1 VTRWYLAFAAF
12 AAVLA
17 VTSGQPIER
26 CWGAWAAIGYATAA
40 AVTAAAPRQR
50 DRQAAAVALGCAA
63 GCATVAPLAWQAF
76 AGLPGRAGQGSLTV
90 IAQAGGQLLRH
101 GTPYLPVAGL
111 THVLAYDPYEPL
123 MAVFGLPNA
132 AGLTGWPASPRLW
145 LALAGTAGV
154 YLAFRIPG
162 APPRQALRST
172 ALALASPVLALP
184 LATGGSDLP
193 VIASL
198 CVALALADRAPRRA
212 AALAASLAAGMA
224 CALKAIAWPAVPVI
238 AALAAARGTRVGWRF
253 TVTAA
258 VTAVAA
264 MAAAAPAALS
274 DPGATVQNAILF
286 PLGLTSHR
294 SPAASP
300 LPGRL
305 LASAGPAGKWAA
317 LALLAAAVAVFAWW
331 LARRRPRIATARS
344 AAVLLA
350 AGLTAAIT
358 FAPAARWGYYAY
370 PLALLGWLRLSRPAW
385 PCSYS
390 SERALA
396 TPSASAVASPGD
408 TSAEADAVP
417 ASG

>member
-12 AAVLA
+12 AAALA
-17 VTSGQPIER
+17 VASGQPVER
-26 CWGAWAAIGYATAA
+26 CWGTWAATGYATAA
-40 AVTAAAPRQR
+40 AITAAAPRVR
-50 DRQAAAVALGCAA
+50 WRQAPATIALGCAA

-76 AGLPGRAGQGSLTV
+76 AGLPSRAGEGSLTV
-90 IAQAGGQLLRH
+90 IARAGSQLLRH

-111 THVLAYDPYEPL
+111 THVLAYDPYGSL

-162 APPRQALRST
+162 APPRQALGST

-184 LATGGSDLP
+184 LATGGTDLP

-198 CVALALADRAPRRA
+198 CAALALAERAPRRA
-212 AALAASLAAGMA
+212 ALAAGAA

-238 AALAAARGTRVGWRF
+238 AALLASARGTRVSWRF
-253 TVTAA
+253 TATAA

-264 MAAAAPAALS
+264 MAAAPAALA
-274 DPGATVQNAILF
+274 DPNATVQNVVLF

-300 LPGRL
+300 LPGHL
-305 LASAGPAGKWAA
+305 LATAGTAGRWTA
-317 LALLAAAVAVFAWW
+317 LTLLTVAVAGFAWW
-331 LARRRPRIATARS
+331 LARRPPRTARA
-344 AAVLLA
+344 AAVRLA
-350 AGLTAAIT
+350 VGLTVAVT
-358 FAPAARWGYYAY
+358 LAPAARWGYYAY
-370 PLALLGWLRLSRPAW
+370 PLALLGWLRLSRPAES
-385 PCSYS
+385 CSYS
-390 SERALA
+390 SERTLA
-396 TPSASAVASPGD
+396 TPSASAPVSAGGASTG
-408 TSAEADAVP
+408 ADAVP

>member
-1 VTRWYLAFAAF
+1 MARWYLAFATF
-12 AAVLA
+12 AAVLSVA
-17 VTSGQPIER
+17 SGQPIER
-26 CWGAWAAIGYATAA
+26 CWGTWAAIGYATAA
-40 AVTAAAPRQR
+40 AITAAAPRRQE
-50 DRQAAAVALGCAA
+50 RQAAAVALGCAA

-76 AGLPGRAGQGSLTV
+76 AGLPSRAGQGSLTV
-90 IAQAGGQLLRH
+90 IAQAGGHLLRH
-101 GTPYLPVAGL
+101 GTPYLPAAGL

-132 AGLTGWPASPRLW
+132 AGLTGWPANPRLW
-145 LALAGTAGV
+145 LTLAGTAGV

-198 CVALALADRAPRRA
+198 CVALALADRAPRHA
-212 AALAASLAAGMA
+212 AALAAGLAAGMA

-238 AALAAARGTRVGWRF
+238 AALAAARGTRVSWRF

-258 VTAVAA
+258 VTA

-305 LASAGPAGKWAA
+305 LASEGPAGKWAA
-317 LALLAAAVAVFAWW
+317 LALLAVAVALFAWW
-331 LARRRPRIATARS
+331 LARRPPRIATART

-350 AGLTAAIT
+350 AGLTAAVT
-358 FAPAARWGYYAY
+358 LAPAARWGYYAY

-396 TPSASAVASPGD
+396 TPSASAVASPGGAS
-408 TSAEADAVP
+408 TGADAVP

>member
-12 AAVLA
+12 AAALA
-17 VTSGQPIER
+17 VASGQPIER
-26 CWGAWAAIGYATAA
+26 CWGTWAAIGYATAA
-40 AVTAAAPRQR
+40 AITAAAPRR
-50 DRQAAAVALGCAA
+50 RERQAAAVALGCAA
-63 GCATVAPLAWQAF
+63 GCATVAPLAWQAV
-76 AGLPGRAGQGSLTV
+76 ADLPSRAGQGSLTV

-101 GTPYLPVAGL
+101 GTPYLPAAGL

-123 MAVFGLPNA
+123 MTVFGLPNA
-132 AGLTGWPASPRLW
+132 AGLTGWPANPRLW
-145 LALAGTAGV
+145 LALTGTAGV

-193 VIASL
+193 VMASL
-198 CVALALADRAPRRA
+198 CVALALAERAPRRA
-212 AALAASLAAGMA
+212 AALAAGLAVGLA
-224 CALKAIAWPAVPVI
+224 CALKAIAWPAGPVI
-238 AALAAARGTRVGWRF
+238 AALAAGRGAHVSWRC

-305 LASAGPAGKWAA
+305 LASAGPTGKWAV
-317 LALLAAAVAVFAWW
+317 LALLAAAVAAFAWR
-331 LARRRPRIATARS
+331 LARRPPRTSRS

-350 AGLTAAIT
+350 AGITAAVT
-358 FAPAARWGYYAY
+358 LAPAARWGYYAY
-370 PLALLGWLRLSRPAW
+370 PLALLGWLRLSRPGW

-396 TPSASAVASPGD
+396 TPPASAVASPGAAS
-408 TSAEADAVP
+408 TGADAVP

>member
-1 VTRWYLAFAAF
+1 MTRWYLAFAAF
-12 AAVLA
+12 AAALA
-17 VTSGQPIER
+17 VASGQPIEH
-26 CWGAWAAIGYATAA
+26 CWGTWAAIGYATAA
-40 AVTAAAPRQR
+40 AITAAAPRR
-50 DRQAAAVALGCAA
+50 RGRQAPAAVALGCAA

-76 AGLPGRAGQGSLTV
+76 AGLPSRAGEGSLTV

-101 GTPYLPVAGL
+101 GTPYLPAAGL

-123 MAVFGLPNA
+123 MAVFGLPHA
-132 AGLTGWPASPRLW
+132 AGLAGWPANPRLW
-145 LALAGTAGV
+145 LALAGAAGV

-184 LATGGSDLP
+184 LATGGTDLP

-198 CVALALADRAPRRA
+198 CVALALAERAPRRA
-212 AALAASLAAGMA
+212 ALAAGMA

-238 AALAAARGTRVGWRF
+238 AALLAAARGTRVSWRF
-253 TVTAA
+253 TTTAA
-258 VTAVAA
+258 ATAVAV

-274 DPGATVQNAILF
+274 HPGATVQNVILF

-300 LPGRL
+300 LPGHL
-305 LASAGPAGKWAA
+305 LATEGPAGKWAA
-317 LALLAAAVAVFAWW
+317 LAALAVTGAAFACW
-331 LARRRPRIATARS
+331 LACRPPRTARS

-350 AGLTAAIT
+350 AGLAAAVT
-358 FAPAARWGYYAY
+358 LAPAARWGYYAY
-370 PLALLGWLRLSRPAW
+370 PLALLGWLRLSAPPGR
-385 PCSYS
+385 CSYS

-396 TPSASAVASPGD
+396 TPSASAVASPGGAS
-408 TSAEADAVP
+408 TGADAVP